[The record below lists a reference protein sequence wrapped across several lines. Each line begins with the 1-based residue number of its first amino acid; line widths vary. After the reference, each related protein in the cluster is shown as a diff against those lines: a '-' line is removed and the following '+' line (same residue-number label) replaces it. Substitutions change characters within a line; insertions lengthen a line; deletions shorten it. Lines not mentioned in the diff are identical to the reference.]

1 MQTISFDMGGE
12 KEEKVWW
19 IEVGNGELREKVS
32 IAYRFV
38 GEQAGH
44 NFLSLSLDWP
54 EYLIILMA
62 IVFGILCIIQ
72 YYSEDKKDKSY

>member
-19 IEVGNGELREKVS
+19 IEVSNGELREKVS

-38 GEQAGH
+38 GE
-44 NFLSLSLDWP
+44 
-54 EYLIILMA
+54 
-62 IVFGILCIIQ
+62 
-72 YYSEDKKDKSY
+72 